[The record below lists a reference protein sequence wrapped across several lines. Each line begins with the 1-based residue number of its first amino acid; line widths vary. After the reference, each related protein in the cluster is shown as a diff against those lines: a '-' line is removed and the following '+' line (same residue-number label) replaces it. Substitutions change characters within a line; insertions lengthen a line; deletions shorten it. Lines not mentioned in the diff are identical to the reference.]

1 MNLRFLWLA
10 IALLGF
16 AFFAS
21 PAGAAWPGRNG
32 PVVYIGLEPAPPG
45 VAAPYVAAGLRTF
58 APGAQGAV
66 MQLTEDHTDRDP
78 KVSPD
83 GRRVVFSRT
92 VSSSFEGSTSGI
104 FVVDIDGTGLTRVT
118 SGGPGGA
125 SDSEPTFY
133 PSGRR
138 IAFVRGS
145 SEPEGRPALYS
156 VRLDGTGLRRVFAGA
171 TEIGAP
177 AVSPS
182 GRQIAF
188 ACRYVRDGFEINGE
202 HICSVR
208 PDGSRRRALTRRFD
222 GQVAF
227 DPDFSPSGR
236 TIAFD
241 VGPGIAADVFT
252 MRANGA
258 RLGALTNRGPRGGRT
273 FPRDLG
279 YDDPAFAPAGGR
291 LIAVA
296 RTGVRPRFV
305 IVPLRDGAPP
315 PPRRLDPRPCPGLGA
330 IAAGPLSCPAGQ
342 AAAWPSGLTTNQR
355 PPNSST
361 SWQRIVPGESST

>member
-1 MNLRFLWLA
+1 MSFRSLVALA
-10 IALLGF
+10 IALLGL
-16 AFFAS
+16 AFSSS

-32 PVVYIGLEPAPPG
+32 PVVYIGLGPAPPG
-45 VAAPYVAAGLRTF
+45 VAAPYVAAGLRMF
-58 APGAQGAV
+58 DPGVPGSV
-66 MQLTEDHTDRDP
+66 TQLTEDLTDRDP

-104 FVVDIDGTGLTRVT
+104 FVVNIDGTGLTQLT
-118 SGGPGGA
+118 AGGPGGA
-125 SDSEPTFY
+125 DDSEPTFD
-133 PSGRR
+133 PSGER

-145 SEPEGRPALYS
+145 SEPEGRPGLYS
-156 VRLDGTGLRRVFAGA
+156 VRLDSTGLRRVFSG
-171 TEIGAP
+171 TTGLRAP
-177 AVSPS
+177 AVSPN

-188 ACRYVRDGFEINGE
+188 ACRYIRDGFEINGE
-202 HICSVR
+202 HICSIR
-208 PDGSRRRALTRRFD
+208 PDGSRRRDLTRRFD
-222 GQVAF
+222 GQAAF

-279 YDDPAFAPAGGR
+279 YDDPAFAPAGGS

-296 RTGVRPRFV
+296 RSGVRPRFV
-305 IVPLRDGAPP
+305 IVPLRDAAH
-315 PPRRLDPRPCPGLGA
+315 PRRLDASILGRAPAWAPLPPG
-330 IAAGPLSCPAGQ
+330 P
-342 AAAWPSGLTTNQR
+342 
-355 PPNSST
+355 
-361 SWQRIVPGESST
+361 